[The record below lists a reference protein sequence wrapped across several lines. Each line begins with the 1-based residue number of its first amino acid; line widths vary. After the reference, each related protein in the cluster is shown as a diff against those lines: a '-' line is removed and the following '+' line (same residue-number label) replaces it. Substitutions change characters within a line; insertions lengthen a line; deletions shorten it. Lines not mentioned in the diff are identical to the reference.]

1 MDSSEVLM
9 VLRPHPLS
17 LIHSYVAWSYVAFVP
32 LLASLLGG
40 VGVVNSS
47 PALAIAFVAIPL
59 LGASLITRSV
69 SYGVAG
75 AIGGLVLPWILGHV
89 GAYALLPPTQ
99 TSVGVLGVALSELYR
114 RMHRYVIARDRIV
127 IEFRGVLGRVVRVLH
142 YSKIVDVVV
151 LRRGIAG
158 FFGIG
163 VLLPLTSLK
172 EVSRGS
178 YPWPSPLDAIYGV
191 SRPERVAQV
200 IKEAVR
206 SCGCPRIH

>member
-1 MDSSEVLM
+1 MNSNEVLM

-40 VGVVNSS
+40 IGLVKSS
-47 PALAIAFVAIPL
+47 LALAIAFVALPL
-59 LGASLITRSV
+59 LGASIITRTV

-75 AIGGLVLPWILGHV
+75 AIGGLALPWILVHAGV
-89 GAYALLPPTQ
+89 YALLPLIQ
-99 TSVGVLGVALSELYR
+99 TSVGVLGIALSELYR
-114 RMHRYVIARDRIV
+114 RMHCYVIARDRIV
-127 IEFRGVLGRVVRVLH
+127 IEFRGLLRRVVRVLH

-172 EVSRGS
+172 GLSKDT

-191 SRPERVAQV
+191 SRPERVAQM
-200 IKEAVR
+200 IKEAVK
-206 SCGCPRIH
+206 SCGCPRIR